1 MSVYFIRSA
10 FFIRLHNSLQSVL
23 NVDSALCPIPATVF
37 EDANTLIPY
46 SEITRWYKE
55 VERLSGNPDYMLE
68 FKHLIRMDN
77 IGWFG
82 EWLLSAPDNILA
94 FRRFN
99 YGMSHMQSGG
109 SFYAMQTGNKNI
121 IKWVHKSYSPEK
133 RARFHESVY
142 NVLLMLDFLKKASH
156 DNFELQLIKIS
167 GSTDAMEKYKDAFG
181 CDIEWNSPTTEV
193 WFKTNDLLTKAND
206 LDFLSADSSFYLS
219 HNLSDKID
227 KLLNMPQAND
237 EVKELYELAN
247 YTLHF
252 GLPCAKRVADML
264 NISTQTLR
272 RKLQQKVHFNFT
284 DLSAY
289 ITTSAAVNLLIRGI
303 PPKEVSKKLGFTH
316 EGSFSRQFK
325 KYRGVTPLRY
335 YQAHNDKRLG
345 SS

>member
-1 MSVYFIRSA
+1 M
-10 FFIRLHNSLQSVL
+10 L
-23 NVDSALCPIPATVF
+23 NVEPSKCPIPSTVF

-46 SEITRWYKE
+46 SEITRWYNE
-55 VERLSGNPDYMLE
+55 IERLSGNSDYMLE
-68 FKHLIRMDN
+68 FKHLIRVDN

-109 SFYAMQTGNKNI
+109 SFYGMQTGNGNI
-121 IKWVHKSYSPEK
+121 VKWVHKSYSSEK

-142 NVLLMLDFLKKASH
+142 NALLMLDFLKVASH
-156 DNFELQLIKIS
+156 DNFDLQLIKIS
-167 GSTDAMEKYKDAFG
+167 GSTDNTEQYTEEFG
-181 CDIEWNSPTTEV
+181 CDVEWNSPTTEV
-193 WFKTNDLLTKAND
+193 WFRTNNLMTKAND
-206 LDFLSADSSFYLS
+206 LDFISSNASLYLS
-219 HNLSDKID
+219 HNLTDQID

-237 EVKELYELAN
+237 EVKQLYELTN

-252 GLPCAKRVADML
+252 GLPSADRVAKML

-272 RKLQQKVHFNFT
+272 RKIQQKLSFNFT

-289 ITTSAAVNLLIRGI
+289 ITTSAAVNLLIKGI
-303 PPKEVSKKLGFTH
+303 PPKEVSKRLGYTH

-325 KYRGVTPLRY
+325 KYRGVTPLKY
-335 YQAHNDKRLG
+335 YLALNGKRLG
-345 SS
+345 S